1 MSSDKDLSTL
11 FGILG
16 PNSIVPNP
24 ENNENLRRR
33 GGDYRPEQRSRPS
46 GRVQVEPVRARAQF
60 WERHDV
66 PHVIPHDHAKN
77 FEIPGFT
84 RKRRR

>member
-1 MSSDKDLSTL
+1 MSSNNDISSL
-11 FGILG
+11 FGLG
-16 PNSIVPNP
+16 PNSIIPNP
-24 ENNENLRRR
+24 EDNENLHRRR
-33 GGDYRPEQRSRPS
+33 GDYIPDNGSRPS
-46 GRVQVEPVRARAQF
+46 GRMRVEPVRVGVPF

-66 PHVIPHDHAKN
+66 PHVIPHDHARN